1 MMTIQFIVLSR
12 TFLGLFFFLFFDL
25 LVALFFLLFLRR
37 SRDGYFD
44 GVDDGVCWRLE
55 RIRAGGA
62 GCFFWL
68 TRGCGASDE

>member
-1 MMTIQFIVLSR
+1 
-12 TFLGLFFFLFFDL
+12 L
-25 LVALFFLLFLRR
+25 LEALFFLFFLRR

-44 GVDDGVCWRLE
+44 GVDDGVWRLE

-62 GCFFWL
+62 GSFFWL